1 MTSLI
6 TSHHRL
12 PTELWHL
19 VIEHSPR
26 DAQRKWLFVSKFYH
40 DITFPIIFKKL
51 SFYYASSGG
60 ISEELSICDLASQ
73 CHVQQSNRNETLLR
87 HVVRTPAFARV
98 IREIFV
104 CWYERNYTTTLYER
118 QLGRWPL

>member
-40 DITFPIIFKKL
+40 DITFPIVFKKL

-87 HVVRTPAFARV
+87 HIVRTPAFARV